1 MTLGV
6 TAVHTARLAS
16 LDAFYGTSKAPNL
29 PASFNL
35 RMYAANPVS
44 GGAELGSA
52 GGYVP
57 LSVANSGTN
66 FGAATVVGGVATKA
80 NAVALSMAA
89 SSGAWSAPAAYW
101 AFESGGVI
109 YDTGPIT
116 DPTTGSPSPIT
127 VSIAGV
133 TLRFGIGK
141 LTVTVPTP

>member
-16 LDAFYGTSKAPNL
+16 LDACYGTNKAPNM
-29 PASFNL
+29 PSSFNL
-35 RMYAANPVS
+35 RMYSADPVS
-44 GGAELGSA
+44 GGAELGAA
-52 GGYVP
+52 GGYTA

-89 SSGAWSAPAAYW
+89 STGAWSAGATHW
-101 AFESGGVI
+101 ALESGGVI

-116 DPTTGSPSPIT
+116 DPTTGNPMTLT
-127 VSIAGV
+127 VSQANV
-133 TLRFGIGK
+133 TVRFGIGK
-141 LTVTVPTP
+141 LTITVPTP